1 MATFFNG
8 AAEPRENPNRHFS
21 VEGLNGE
28 GLPIQ
33 HVCRKAQFLLHTF
46 AHAVASDRPHDDS
59 KLSVWV
65 FVRLRRLP
73 RVKCRFNKM
82 HLATQRRKLACGAGI
97 QRFDHRPGV

>member
-21 VEGLNGE
+21 VECRRFIELAFQVEMTVYSLMFTGE
-28 GLPIQ
+28 
-33 HVCRKAQFLLHTF
+33 K
-46 AHAVASDRPHDDS
+46 AVAVDGAHDDS